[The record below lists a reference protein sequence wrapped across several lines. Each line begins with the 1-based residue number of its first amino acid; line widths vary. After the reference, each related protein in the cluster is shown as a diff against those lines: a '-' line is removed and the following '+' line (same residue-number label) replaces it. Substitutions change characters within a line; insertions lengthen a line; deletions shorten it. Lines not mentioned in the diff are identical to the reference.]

1 MSGTGPRDRK
11 ARREQAVKR
20 VENPG
25 GGTNRVWK
33 PGLVDLRA
41 DVAVEARNP
50 TRVAGAARL
59 RQDLLRVP

>member
-1 MSGTGPRDRK
+1 ML
-11 ARREQAVKR
+11 
-20 VENPG
+20 ENPG

-41 DVAVEARNP
+41 DVAVEALNP
-50 TRVAGAARL
+50 RRVAGAARL